1 MADNENTE
9 QVKEAFDPIKF
20 KQELV
25 EMNKSYVDQVTQ
37 GVISQV
43 SNLINTKQ
51 DAERVADEVRAASV
65 GIDTSEFSGEIEAL
79 GLDEKGAKALVGLLD
94 KVVSKKAPAF
104 EREIISKVDQNAAMT
119 KSKEDAEEN
128 VIKKYPQVTDRSSA
142 LWKRAGERFLQL
154 SESVKNSPEGRA
166 IAVELAA
173 SDLGIRAASPY
184 QANSNEANPMPGGG
198 QGKGSKVSDEQVDFA
213 KSFGVKED
221 TFKKKLK
228 LLASR

>member
-79 GLDEKGAKALVGLLD
+79 GLDEKGAGC
-94 KVVSKKAPAF
+94 
-104 EREIISKVDQNAAMT
+104 ERADWRDV
-119 KSKEDAEEN
+119 
-128 VIKKYPQVTDRSSA
+128 
-142 LWKRAGERFLQL
+142 
-154 SESVKNSPEGRA
+154 
-166 IAVELAA
+166 
-173 SDLGIRAASPY
+173 
-184 QANSNEANPMPGGG
+184 
-198 QGKGSKVSDEQVDFA
+198 
-213 KSFGVKED
+213 
-221 TFKKKLK
+221 
-228 LLASR
+228 